1 MAYFSVAFS
10 GPPVAHYPV
19 MIRARTFALALLV
32 LVPAFATTV
41 IRASLDDLIGK
52 STSIVRGRVISSST
66 ATHGPL
72 VYTHYKIQVTE
83 RWKGAS
89 GDQVDVQVPG
99 GSHDG
104 MQQNIAGAP
113 RLSSG
118 AEYVFFLWTGP
129 SGANHLL
136 GLSQGVLDITKDAE
150 GNLIVTREPGDAL
163 ALDSM
168 TGRISSPDPV
178 SMKLS
183 DLSSRV
189 ASPVKGVDPK

>member
-1 MAYFSVAFS
+1 
-10 GPPVAHYPV
+10 
-19 MIRARTFALALLV
+19 MIRVRRFALALLV
-32 LVPAFATTV
+32 LIPAFATTL

-66 ATHGPL
+66 TAHGPL

-99 GSHDG
+99 GSYNG
-104 MQQNIAGAP
+104 VQQNIAGAP
-113 RLSSG
+113 RLATG
-118 AEYVFFLWTGP
+118 ADYVFFLWTGP

-136 GLSQGVLDITKDAE
+136 GLSQGVLDIAKDAD
-150 GNLIVTREPGDAL
+150 GNLIVTREASDAL
-163 ALDSM
+163 TLDSV
-168 TGRISSPDPV
+168 TGKIASADPV
-178 SMKLS
+178 RMKLS

-189 ASPVKGVDPK
+189 TSAVKGVDPK